1 MLKYGIGEG
10 QYLQNTQLKNAIKA
24 KADTSNNNLQLSPLI
39 ENNQYILKIT
49 LISVKWL
56 LYRLWGLCSLEL
68 AVLGYSGSV
77 KARPLVHTVNSG
89 HSNHK
94 IKL

>member
-39 ENNQYILKIT
+39 ENNQYILKNNFNF
-49 LISVKWL
+49 
-56 LYRLWGLCSLEL
+56 C
-68 AVLGYSGSV
+68 
-77 KARPLVHTVNSG
+77 
-89 HSNHK
+89 
-94 IKL
+94 